1 MQEEPNFE
9 ENAQI
14 SENIEENKFEIVAI
28 EDIEKKFTDEFK
40 ISDQQKPIQAKQ
52 KNKKKKTKKK

>member
-1 MQEEPNFE
+1 MHEEPTFE
-9 ENAQI
+9 ENSQI

-40 ISDQQKPIQAKQ
+40 ISD
-52 KNKKKKTKKK
+52 